1 MRLFF
6 TIVLLVWVS
15 GLVRTI
21 VNLLVVRRLRSGPR
35 EGPLVSILIPARDEE
50 RTIGRTVR
58 AFLAQTY
65 ANLEVIVVNDRSTDT
80 TGALLAAIDDPR
92 LSVVDGEESPE
103 GWLGK
108 PWALHQ
114 ASRRARGE
122 LLLFVDADV
131 IYEPEAVAAAVAY
144 FRGRDVGLLALF
156 PRFEMEGVGELSVL
170 PMLALSAFSVLP
182 LWLSNRTRIALLAV
196 GGGTGNLM
204 KRADYESAGGHEALR
219 AAVIDD
225 VGMARLMRRAGHR
238 TEAVRAD
245 ALVRVRMYHGLR
257 ESVDGFTKNSFAM
270 FGNVPTALFFTL
282 AMVVLH
288 LAPYLLAAT
297 GDAIGIATVIAIILT
312 RVVLFAAL
320 GYPLWA
326 ALLLHPVM
334 IAIWTWILL
343 RSTWFSG
350 VRRRVTW
357 RGRTYDASRTRFGA
371 D

>member
-1 MRLFF
+1 MRLLF
-6 TIVLLVWVS
+6 TIVLITWVL
-15 GLVRTI
+15 GLGRTI
-21 VNLLVVRRLRSGPR
+21 VNLLVVKRLRTGPR
-35 EGPLVSILIPARDEE
+35 DGPRVSILIPARDEE
-50 RTIGRTVR
+50 RTIDRTVR

-65 ANLEVIVVNDRSTDT
+65 ANLEVIVVNDRSTDAT
-80 TGALLAAIDDPR
+80 AALLAAIDDSR
-92 LSVVDGEESPE
+92 LVVVNGEESPD

-114 ASRRARGE
+114 ASLHARGE

-144 FRGRDVGLLALF
+144 FRSRKIGLLALF
-156 PRFEMEGVGELSVL
+156 PRFEMRGFGELSVL

-182 LWLSNRTRIALLAV
+182 LWLSNRTRIALLAI

-204 KRADYESAGGHEALR
+204 KRTDYAAAGGHEALR

-245 ALVRVRMYHGLR
+245 DLVTVRMYHGLR
-257 ESVDGFTKNSFAM
+257 ESIDGFTKNSFAM
-270 FGNVPTALFFTL
+270 FGNIPLSLFSTF
-282 AMVVLH
+282 AMLFLH

-297 GDAIGIATVIAIILT
+297 GDWIGIATVAVIILT

-350 VRRRVTW
+350 FRRRVTW
-357 RGRTYDASRTRFGA
+357 RGRTYDAARTRFGA